1 MATGEDMDVLKTA
14 EEKKEMSNEN
24 NKCVI
29 LRKLMTTLDRTLDSG
44 VVKGLCQNI
53 AQRLGNYCADGTSFN
68 APMLDDFFEVDVI
81 RHRVLVAVMADV
93 NENVELPEELD
104 CSVGAG
110 TLLFALH
117 EYQHRY
123 HEDDDPLLVAG
134 RSTLENRARNNM
146 ESCLGNDG
154 WGYIQLAMSR
164 AYQSALAGHG
174 REMVYRLVEVRQALQ
189 DWLPAGYEKIFID
202 YK

>member
-1 MATGEDMDVLKTA
+1 
-14 EEKKEMSNEN
+14 MSNEN

-29 LRKLMTTLDRTLDSG
+29 LRWLMTTLDKLVVDG
-44 VVKGLCQNI
+44 VNEVHCTFVAKH
-53 AQRLGNYCADGTSFN
+53 LGDYCADGTSFN
-68 APMLDDFFEVDVI
+68 APTLDDFFEVDVI
-81 RHRVLVAVMADV
+81 RQRVLDAVMVDV
-93 NENVELPEELD
+93 DKNVELPDELD

-154 WGYIQLAMSR
+154 WGYVQLAMSR
-164 AYQSALAGHG
+164 AYQSAFAGHG

-189 DWLPAGYEKIFID
+189 DWLPAGYEKIFIA

>member
-1 MATGEDMDVLKTA
+1 
-14 EEKKEMSNEN
+14 MSNEN
-24 NKCVI
+24 NKCII
-29 LRKLMTTLDRTLDSG
+29 LRKLMTTLDRTLESG
-44 VVKGLCQNI
+44 VVNGLCQNI

-68 APMLDDFFEVDVI
+68 APTLDDFFEVDVI
-81 RHRVLVAVMADV
+81 RQRVLDAVMVDV

-123 HEDDDPLLVAG
+123 HEDDDPLLVEG

-146 ESCLGNDG
+146 ESCLENDG
-154 WGYIQLAMSR
+154 WGYVQLAMSR
-164 AYQSALAGHG
+164 AYQSALGGNGH
-174 REMVYRLVEVRQALQ
+174 EMVYRLVEVRQALQ
-189 DWLPAGYEKIFID
+189 DWLPAGYEKIFIA

>member
-1 MATGEDMDVLKTA
+1 
-14 EEKKEMSNEN
+14 MSNEN

-29 LRKLMTTLDRTLDSG
+29 LRKLMTTLDRTLGSG
-44 VVKGLCQNI
+44 VVNGLCQNI

-68 APMLDDFFEVDVI
+68 APTLDDFFEVDVI
-81 RHRVLVAVMADV
+81 RQRVLDAVMVDV
-93 NENVELPEELD
+93 NKNVELPDELD

-134 RSTLENRARNNM
+134 RSTLEKRARNNM
-146 ESCLGNDG
+146 ESCLENDG
-154 WGYIQLAMSR
+154 WGYVQLAMSR